1 MADNDEGVKE
11 QSGFSDSSGFGNNG
25 ADQAPQAQQA
35 PVRAPT
41 QPANVGAVGAVGEGS
56 ENDAKSSVE
65 TVKEYAQNVFGD
77 VSAIFYGLI
86 ALLLVA
92 VIVGYFLYYLIVDNV
107 IYQQKILVEGT
118 EVPIICNE
126 MSEFKITQHLSNSNG
141 KRRTYSFWIYI
152 NDINKYKGE
161 QYRHIAHVGEN
172 HKTVVGSSPYIF
184 LDNISN
190 KIHVRLAP
198 DGDSELA
205 TTKDNLTGYT
215 LNDLTELNKLMLYT
229 GNKRCGFTIEYVP
242 IQRWVH
248 IAFVLTDN
256 NGGSVHIYVDG
267 ELIEI
272 KEKKSDFEFN
282 IAELKLDNKG
292 NLFVGGN
299 ANDSTN
305 GVTGFSGLISK
316 FCMYNY
322 DLNQNDIF
330 KEYNNGPFSGLLTSL
345 GLGAYGIRNPIYKL
359 NNP

>member
-1 MADNDEGVKE
+1 MAGNTEEGIKDIKE
-11 QSGFSDSSGFGNNG
+11 EQQGLFGNMMGNLGFGNSDNAEK
-25 ADQAPQAQQA
+25 ADMPNVRPDKAVEFAQ
-35 PVRAPT
+35 PRDVDT
-41 QPANVGAVGAVGEGS
+41 KDS
-56 ENDAKSSVE
+56 IE
-65 TVKEYAQNVFGD
+65 TVKETVQGFLGNMSTVF
-77 VSAIFYGLI
+77 IGLI
-86 ALLLVA
+86 ILLLVA
-92 VIVGYFLYYLIVDNV
+92 VIIGYFLYIYITDNV

-126 MSEFKITQHLSNSNG
+126 LSEFKITQHLSNSNG

-161 QYRHIAHVGEN
+161 QYRHIAHIGEN
-172 HKTVVGSSPYIF
+172 HKSVVGASPYIF

-198 DGDSELA
+198 DGDAELETSKTNLSGYKLNDISEL
-205 TTKDNLTGYT
+205 NYM
-215 LNDLTELNKLMLYT
+215 MLYS

-256 NGGSVHIYVDG
+256 NGGSVYIYVDG

-272 KEKKSDFEFN
+272 KEKKYDFEFN

-292 NLFVGGN
+292 SLFVGGN
-299 ANDSTN
+299 ANDSSN

-316 FCMYNY
+316 FCLYNY
-322 DLNQNDIF
+322 DLNQNDIY
-330 KEYNNGPFSGLLTSL
+330 KEYNNGPFSGFLTSL

-359 NNP
+359 NSP